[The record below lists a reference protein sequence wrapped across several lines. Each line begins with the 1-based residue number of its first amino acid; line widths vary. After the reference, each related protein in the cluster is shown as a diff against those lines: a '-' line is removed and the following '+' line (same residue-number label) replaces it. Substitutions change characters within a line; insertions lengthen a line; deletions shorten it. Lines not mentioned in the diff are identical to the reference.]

1 MSIASSAC
9 SASKDGALTEQLP
22 TERDTPLLSA
32 RGIVKSF
39 GPIEVLRGVNLTL
52 RAGEVL
58 GLLGDN
64 GAGKSTLMKVL
75 SGAVVPDQGVVHME
89 GRPAALSSPDE
100 ARRRGIEMV
109 YQDLALCDSLSVAE
123 NLFLGRE
130 PVRRIGG
137 LPFINHGALHR
148 EAASMLEGLKV
159 KVPSV
164 RAKVKYLSGGQRQA
178 IAIGRAVS
186 FEPKVL
192 ILDEPT
198 AALAVREVE
207 EVLTLIRRLSGRGT
221 GVILVSHRLQ
231 DVMAVTDRI
240 MVMCE
245 GRNVSERLTG
255 ETTLAEVIQLIV
267 QG

>member
-1 MSIASSAC
+1 M
-9 SASKDGALTEQLP
+9 GALTEP
-22 TERDTPLLSA
+22 IPDDRNPPLLSA
-32 RGIVKSF
+32 RGIAKRF
-39 GPIEVLRGVNLTL
+39 GPIEVLLGVDLTL

-64 GAGKSTLMKVL
+64 GAGKSTFMKVL
-75 SGAVVPDQGVVHME
+75 SGAVVPDRGDVYMD
-89 GRPAALSSPDE
+89 GRLAAFRSPQE
-100 ARRRGIEMV
+100 ARERGIEMV
-109 YQDLALCDSLSVAE
+109 YQDLSLCDTLSVAE

-137 LPFINHGALHR
+137 LPFVDHAALER
-148 EAASMLEGLKV
+148 EATRMLEALQV

-164 RAKVKYLSGGQRQA
+164 RVQVKHLSGGQRQA

-186 FEPKVL
+186 FGPKVL

-207 EVLTLIRRLSGRGT
+207 EVLALIRRLKDRGV
-221 GVILVSHRLQ
+221 GVILISHRLQ

-240 MVMCE
+240 MVMYE
-245 GRNVSERLTG
+245 GRNVSERTTAD
-255 ETTLAEVIQLIV
+255 TTLAEVIQLIV
-267 QG
+267 QS